1 MSRENYVYDL
11 IELAKSLKQH
21 VLQNWCMLLAGDGPE
36 KIELLKQIK
45 ANNLSENV
53 KVLGFLDGATLF
65 KLRKKCDVN
74 LCLMGGFS
82 LIEAC
87 LSGRPTIAYDVEW
100 HSELIENG
108 QSGFLVEEGNI
119 SNLKAAI
126 VRLFNEPNLAKK
138 IGGKGKHIAEKKH
151 SLVNANKAKIS
162 AYQKLYEKDKGN

>member
-11 IELAKSLKQH
+11 IELAKITETTCTTKLVH
-21 VLQNWCMLLAGDGPE
+21 VVGKGDGPE

-87 LSGRPTIAYDVEW
+87 LSGDQLSHMMW
-100 HSELIENG
+100 NG
-108 QSGFLVEEGNI
+108 ILN
-119 SNLKAAI
+119 
-126 VRLFNEPNLAKK
+126 
-138 IGGKGKHIAEKKH
+138 
-151 SLVNANKAKIS
+151 
-162 AYQKLYEKDKGN
+162 